1 VIGAK
6 KGMQYMTNSLLE
18 SYNSSGSEGYNSRLG
33 NNN

>member
-6 KGMQYMTNSLLE
+6 KGMQYVPNCLIE
-18 SYNSSGSEGYNSRLG
+18 SYNSSGSEGYNSKLG